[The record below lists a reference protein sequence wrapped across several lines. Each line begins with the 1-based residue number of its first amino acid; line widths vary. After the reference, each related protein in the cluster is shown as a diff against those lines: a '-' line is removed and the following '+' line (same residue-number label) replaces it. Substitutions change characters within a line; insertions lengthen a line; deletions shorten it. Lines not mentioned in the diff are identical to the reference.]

1 MPSISNITVRTLIA
15 FFLILLAPFVGGFFL
30 LVAIFARQFSCRGRK
45 PRLVWGSTPIIN
57 NAYWAGAMRELGFAS
72 ETFTNQFYSRI
83 NKRND
88 WGRILQ
94 EEYRYFPN
102 PFRKLVAFSA
112 SLLRYDIFFISTDG
126 FFIGHTVFWRMQAFL
141 FKLAGK
147 KTVLLPYGGD
157 AYCYRR
163 IRSNETTH
171 GLMMSYPL
179 AARNQKKVAS
189 RLDYWCHHADVVIPS
204 IMAPDGFGRWDVL
217 MPTSLCLDLS
227 EWSASDITSS
237 ADGTNAS
244 VFIAHAPNHRGFK
257 GSEFVIDAVSI
268 LKNEGLKVELLLL
281 ENKPNTEVREIL
293 QNSTD
298 ILVEQLICTGH
309 GMNAVEGLASGIPV
323 ISNLEDDA
331 CTTMFRRW
339 SFLNECPIAS
349 ASPESIV
356 DVLRKLVT
364 RPALRSQLGTAGRQ
378 YAEKYL
384 GLDSAQ
390 YLFGEVI
397 EFLYGRRDSL
407 INLYHPLLGDF
418 PKRKPKIQHPLVNN
432 RIVD

>member
-1 MPSISNITVRTLIA
+1 MTRILNAYLLLFFAPFFYSVFILVSLIA
-15 FFLILLAPFVGGFFL
+15 RLLAF
-30 LVAIFARQFSCRGRK
+30 RSKK

-57 NAYWAGAMRELGFAS
+57 NAFWSRAMCELGFAS

-94 EEYRYFPN
+94 DEYRYCPH
-102 PFRKLVAFSA
+102 PLRKLIAFA
-112 SLLRYDIFFISTDG
+112 DSLLRYDVFFISADG
-126 FFIGHTVFWRMQAFL
+126 FFIGHTVLWRIQAFL
-141 FKLAGK
+141 LKIAGK
-147 KTVLLPYGGD
+147 KTVLIPYGGD

-163 IRSNETTH
+163 IRSNGTAH
-171 GLMMSYPL
+171 GLMMSYPV

-189 RLDYWCHHADVVIPS
+189 RLDYWCRHADVVIPGV
-204 IMAPDGFGRWDVL
+204 MAPDGFGRWDVL
-217 MPTSLCLDLS
+217 APTSLCLDLS
-227 EWSASDITSS
+227 EWSVSGKKSN
-237 ADGTNAS
+237 ADGTNGS

-257 GSEFVIDAVSI
+257 GSEFLMDAVAT
-268 LKNEGLKVELLLL
+268 LKDEGLKVELLLL
-281 ENKPNTEVREIL
+281 ENKPNAEVREIL
-293 QNSTD
+293 QHSTD

-309 GMNAVEGLASGIPV
+309 GMNAVEGFASGIPV
-323 ISNLEDDA
+323 VSNLDDDD

-356 DVLRKLVT
+356 NVLRKLVT
-364 RPALRSQLGTAGRQ
+364 RPALRSQLGIAGRQ

-407 INLYHPLLGDF
+407 INLYHPLLGDY
-418 PKRKPKIQHPLVNN
+418 PKRKPIVEHPLVNN